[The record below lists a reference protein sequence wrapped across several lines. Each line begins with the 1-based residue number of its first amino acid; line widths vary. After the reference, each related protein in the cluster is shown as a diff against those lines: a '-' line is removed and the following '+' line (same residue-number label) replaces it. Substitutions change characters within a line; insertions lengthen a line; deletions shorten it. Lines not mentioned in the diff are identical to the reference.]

1 MTASARIPVVIGLAG
16 GIGSGKSTVA
26 RAFEALGCVVS
37 DSDKQAKQALDRDSV
52 RATLSRWWGA
62 EVLDDDGCVDRAH
75 VARIVFEDPSQ
86 RARLEDLIHPL
97 IREDRAALVRAAGGA
112 PAVIVDAPLLFEV
125 WRDAE
130 CDAVVFIEAP
140 YADRLARVRASR
152 VWDEAELDRRE
163 SAQWPV
169 QRKREASQYV
179 IENGGAFDGSG
190 MGAETLRARA
200 ETVLETILTDADEA
214 RGTPNERGA

>member
-1 MTASARIPVVIGLAG
+1 M
-16 GIGSGKSTVA
+16 
-26 RAFEALGCVVS
+26 
-37 DSDKQAKQALDRDSV
+37 
-52 RATLSRWWGA
+52 
-62 EVLDDDGCVDRAH
+62 LDDDGCVDRAH

-125 WRDAE
+125 GLDAE

-140 YADRLARVRASR
+140 YPARLARVRASR
-152 VWDEAELDRRE
+152 GWDEAELDRRE

-169 QRKREASQYV
+169 QRQRAASQYV
-179 IENGGAFDGSG
+179 IENGGAFDGPR

-200 ETVLETILTDADEA
+200 DTGLETILTDADEA
-214 RGTPNERGA
+214 RGTPNDRGA